1 MNMHAY
7 RMAVALLLAGM
18 AVVTAGG
25 RADAMPADESAV
37 RRDILY
43 IGTGGIP
50 LLRDSAGQTEPI
62 AVFSAQIEDWT
73 VRSLQ
78 AAAFSPDGARVAAA
92 AVLARDGERD
102 FRILVADLDLRR
114 TETLWRSD
122 EFAPFFL
129 GWAPDSQQVAFLA
142 GEQGSGFR
150 LIIADGSAPEGVLVA
165 RGAPLYFDWLAD
177 GERILVHTNGA
188 LALHSAATGE
198 QRSVVRARPGRF
210 RAPDTRPGTDE
221 VTAVISRSDGQ
232 SIALIGA
239 LGQVET
245 QAAVAT
251 GGAFAWDPDGRYLA
265 VLNYRLGGRVGG
277 ISIVDSQASQRV
289 IRADADGGNAVP
301 VRFGGGQVPAQ
312 LAERVSFA
320 IQWLPAGTGLIAL
333 SVGEDERRL
342 VWELFRRSEERWVAE
357 SIASVR
363 PTPAYLQQILPFFD
377 QYARVGVQGA
387 PDGSAFVYDSLEPG
401 SGAAIFVY
409 DFATASARRLGNG
422 VLPSWRPDP
431 TAHLR

>member
-1 MNMHAY
+1 
-7 RMAVALLLAGM
+7 MALVVFLAGIV
-18 AVVTAGG
+18 AAAAGG
-25 RADAMPADESAV
+25 RADAVPAAESAV

-43 IGTGGIP
+43 IGTGGTP
-50 LLRDSAGQTEPI
+50 LLRDSAGRAEPI
-62 AVFSAQIEDWT
+62 AVFSPQIEDWT

-92 AVLARDGERD
+92 AVLERDGELD
-102 FRILVADLDLRR
+102 FRILVADVDLRR
-114 TETLWRSD
+114 TETRWRSD

-129 GWAPDSQQVAFLA
+129 GWAPDSRQIAFLA

-150 LIIADGSAPEGVLVA
+150 LIIADGSNPEGVLVA

-177 GERILVHTNGA
+177 GEQILVHTNGA

-198 QRSVVRARPGRF
+198 QRSLVRARPGRF

-221 VTAVISRSDGQ
+221 VTAVIARPEGQ

-245 QAAVAT
+245 QATVTT

-289 IRADADGGNAVP
+289 VRAQTDGVTVVP
-301 VRFGGGQVPAQ
+301 VRFDAPQVPTQ

-320 IQWLPAGTGLIAL
+320 IQWLPKGTGLIAL

-342 VWELFRRSEERWVAE
+342 VWELFRRSDERWVAE

-409 DFATASARRLGNG
+409 DFATGSAQRLGNG

-431 TAHLR
+431 TVSLP